1 MTKEEFLEFCEEHA
15 KKNGFN
21 VNPNKKVV
29 DNIINRLLENEKKHS
44 EKYCPC
50 RAITGDKEEDKK
62 IICPCIYHK
71 DEVKNQGHCLCN
83 LFVKNN

>member
-1 MTKEEFLEFCEEHA
+1 MTEEEFLEFCKEHA
-15 KKNGFN
+15 EKNGFK

-29 DNIINRLLENEKKHS
+29 DNIIKRLLENETKHG

-50 RAITGDKEEDKK
+50 RAITGDKEQDKK

-71 DEVKNQGHCLCN
+71 DEVKKQGHCLCN
-83 LFVKNN
+83 LFVKE